1 MLMKFKAFRR
11 CKFFLVAVFLVF
23 YSSTCFLLFDMLG
36 KDTTKNGQD
45 YHYMNFVGLVLDYE
59 IIEMEWF
66 GFKGTFKDQ
75 IVQLPCHG

>member
-1 MLMKFKAFRR
+1 
-11 CKFFLVAVFLVF
+11 
-23 YSSTCFLLFDMLG
+23 MLG

-66 GFKGTFKDQ
+66 GFEGTFKDQ